1 MKKVPGERCA
11 HARRFSRAAEFGAM
25 KKVTVGPDQCFAD
38 VECLPGSDRYTHEY
52 IFLRWN

>member
-11 HARRFSRAAEFGAM
+11 HARRFSRAAEPGAV

-38 VECLPGSDRYTHEY
+38 VECLPGSDR
-52 IFLRWN
+52 